1 MLRGEQVGM
10 GSIGV
15 VGLVVV
21 IAMSAPRRAGTAK
34 AKADV
39 FSDVK
44 GAGGA
49 SKIQHLLPLVEATM
63 QEAPVR
69 ALHKD
74 VCEFFSVLAQSS
86 LEYVPHESVTISATL
101 PCWVQTDMYAVL
113 LHPLD
118 RYGRRQSVETKNPLN
133 VPEPQVARVQA
144 RTGKHVLWHAAA

>member
-86 LEYVPHESVTISATL
+86 LEYVPHEHCCLLEFKLTCTSCYSTRLTGTDDGRAWRRRTL
-101 PCWVQTDMYAVL
+101 
-113 LHPLD
+113 
-118 RYGRRQSVETKNPLN
+118 
-133 VPEPQVARVQA
+133 
-144 RTGKHVLWHAAA
+144 